1 MCFRRFKLWSRFQS
15 KVYILLYAKGKLI
28 RALQAADVKTR
39 LRICYVLNEKEF
51 EDTKGVIRIRKL
63 KKNRQHNGQ
72 QKKDKQRSTKHKH
85 KTKDPITRT
94 PLKSGVNSGAPKG

>member
-15 KVYILLYAKGKLI
+15 KVYILLYANRKLI

-39 LRICYVLNEKEF
+39 LQICYVLNEKEF

-85 KTKDPITRT
+85 KTKDSITRT
-94 PLKSGVNSGAPKG
+94 PLNSGTPEE